1 MSGSSPNIPGR
12 SPADVREM
20 KALKSYSLAISAID
34 RLYETA
40 IAGHDGAIEI
50 LERIAS
56 DLSTQAETKPS
67 QITTGA
73 IALPSSQT
81 ESELGQI

>member
-1 MSGSSPNIPGR
+1 MGLNPTAPGKTA
-12 SPADVREM
+12 ADLLEL

-40 IAGHDGAIEI
+40 VAGNEGAIEI

-56 DLSTQAETKPS
+56 DLSSRAETKPS
-67 QITTGA
+67 QVTGGA
-73 IALPSSQT
+73 ILLPSSQSK
-81 ESELGQI
+81 SEFGQV